1 MLGKM
6 KKKSNDKSNEDPVDK
21 NVYEKQWM
29 IVKKIQYMINDVVR
43 KNMSAMT
50 QR

>member
-21 NVYEKQWM
+21 NVYEKT
-29 IVKKIQYMINDVVR
+29 VNDCKKIQYMIHDVVR